1 MNVKH
6 KESLKNEDIKVS
18 PPTIKD
24 FLCLFGYINHSTAA
38 LFLWYTTQK
47 LGFSEARENM
57 YYYIS
62 YSHFTTFK
70 QIKNNPEKQTRAAIN
85 ILPYIRNNAL
95 YLLFGSIYITL
106 TFILLHQL
114 KQGKKYK

>member
-47 LGFSEARENM
+47 LGFSEAREN
-57 YYYIS
+57 IS
-62 YSHFTTFK
+62 YSRVTTFK
-70 QIKNNPEKQTRAAIN
+70 QIKIIQKN
-85 ILPYIRNNAL
+85 
-95 YLLFGSIYITL
+95 
-106 TFILLHQL
+106 
-114 KQGKKYK
+114 KQGRQSTFCHI